1 MGTLGTTVQQISVPS
16 LGMAEAML
24 KGVTPERFARFTC
37 PGGVAVQS
45 NHPAWNYGHLAIYPV
60 KVLAMCALPTDG
72 LANPDGW
79 EELFGAGST
88 CEDDARGSMYP
99 PMSAITEHFFKGY
112 NQLVAA
118 CAQADDQA
126 MLQLHS
132 GSDRMRERFPTVLAV
147 CSFMVGSHI
156 MMHLGQVSTWR
167 RCEGLGSAM

>member
-118 CAQADDQA
+118 CA
-126 MLQLHS
+126 
-132 GSDRMRERFPTVLAV
+132 
-147 CSFMVGSHI
+147 
-156 MMHLGQVSTWR
+156 
-167 RCEGLGSAM
+167 